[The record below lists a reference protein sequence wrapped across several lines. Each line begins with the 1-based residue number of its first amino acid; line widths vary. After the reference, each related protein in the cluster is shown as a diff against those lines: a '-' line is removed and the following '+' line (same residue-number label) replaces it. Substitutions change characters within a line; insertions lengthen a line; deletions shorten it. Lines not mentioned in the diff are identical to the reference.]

1 MGLETWALRLQEM
14 ATRSKTTNPKIDC
27 DGARKT
33 AMPAVIRPMLAA
45 LVDKPFSD
53 PEWLF
58 ETKWDGV
65 RAVCFIKKGQ
75 ARFVSRNQIEMTA
88 QYPELANVT
97 ESVSGSTLILD
108 GEIVALDEKGVSR
121 FQLLQRRLGR
131 KNAGE
136 IGRLAAQTRIAYYVF
151 DLLYL
156 DGFDL
161 TPCPLEQRK
170 ATLERILKPSKNI
183 RYSDHIIGEGE
194 QLYEAIAKVPLEGVI
209 AKRLSSPYLQKRS
222 SDWLKIKTTLES
234 EVVVGGYTQ
243 PRNSRSYFGALVV
256 GLYSEGKLHYVAHT
270 GGGFNQKSLE
280 QVYKLMQPLKT
291 KDCPFVDAPKTNEPV
306 QWVKPKL
313 VAQVKFSEWT
323 ADRRMRHPIFLGLRQ
338 DKKRRDCGFDVKQD
352 SELVVEAAER
362 KSKRLA
368 AKAVPARKARKQ

>member
-1 MGLETWALRLQEM
+1 MT
-14 ATRSKTTNPKIDC
+14 TRSKTTKPNIAC

-33 AMPAVIRPMLAA
+33 GMPAVIKPMLAT

-65 RAVCFIKKGQ
+65 RAVCFIKNGQ

-97 ESVSGSTLILD
+97 DSVSGSTLILD
-108 GEIVALDEKGVSR
+108 GEIVALDEHGVSR

-136 IGRLAAQTRIAYYVF
+136 ISRLATQTRIAYYVF

-170 ATLERILKPSKNI
+170 TTLERILRPSKNI

-194 QLYEAIAKVPLEGVI
+194 KLYEAIAKVPLEGVI
-209 AKRLSSPYLQKRS
+209 AKRVSSPYIQKRS
-222 SDWLKIKTTLES
+222 SEWLKIKISLES

-280 QVYKLMQPLKT
+280 QFYKLMQPLKT
-291 KDCPFVDAPKTNEPV
+291 KDGPFVDAPKTNEPV
-306 QWVKPKL
+306 QWIKPKL

-323 ADRRMRHPIFLGLRQ
+323 ADRRMRHPIFLGLRE
-338 DKKRRDCGFDVKQD
+338 DKKPADCTFEVKQD
-352 SELVVEAAER
+352 TDRVVETAER
-362 KSKRLA
+362 KSKRVA
-368 AKAVPARKARKQ
+368 AKSRPAGKVSKQTPAARKPKKAAK